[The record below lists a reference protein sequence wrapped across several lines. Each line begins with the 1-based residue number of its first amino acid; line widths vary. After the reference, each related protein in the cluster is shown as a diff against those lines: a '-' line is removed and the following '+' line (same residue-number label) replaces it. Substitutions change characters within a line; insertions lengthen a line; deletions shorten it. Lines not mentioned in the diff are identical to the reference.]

1 MKKKNDDEIAQL
13 ESTEGKTPEQIQ
25 LDQEELN
32 KYNAELNKNN
42 RLQNLNQKQAI
53 ERSKNPTLYDINEF
67 IRESNIPIDAL
78 RIDTIPVAPGQE
90 NEKVPTSN
98 LSNTLQQIIL
108 PTQSAEQVAFMQS
121 FNDKMVKGIFYTQQI
136 YNADATNITGVDID
150 PATGRG
156 RSRTIKEI
164 LTNKNQFDGGIKV
177 NADGTPIRDQYGR
190 VQIDNVGVGIDPN
203 RPGNTINTGRRLY
216 FETTGK
222 GLDPIEENKFLAYRM
237 FSENKKFMTAMPT
250 LSAESQVA
258 VANILEGI
266 EGAGLGGKK
275 LYEAMNKIDMIIEA
289 DNLNKMTGALAFQAN
304 EAAATLS
311 QQIDKNEL
319 ARAWTRST
327 SGNYTGTPQQIAAQ
341 KQQDER
347 LIERDIA
354 YGVIR
359 EFKEGPVKVMTA
371 YKDDMRKLIT
381 ARFSDPGYRLATQ
394 TLKSIGVLDPVT
406 GEVIDSAIQQY
417 ETTMNQITDTNDPS
431 YRQAAAILNEV
442 RKYNTHNANRDN
454 AFRQLEGMSI
464 NGILNQILG
473 TMTNDPNSEGNE
485 IVRKFIGDAVENGTN
500 ALLEGSGKYKFTQ
513 QDQDNF
519 GNVVLS
525 SNTFLNN
532 HSSDFPGERNTE
544 GFPINLP
551 FNITEE
557 NYSNIKNNI
566 KVNQEDSK
574 KNQSEQLI
582 NSVATSVN
590 EEIGGR
596 VQNSQ
601 QVNERKEEVSTI
613 FNKYVLE
620 NNINI
625 PFITSSNLNNRFKL
639 NDTYDVTANIPLI
652 NRSIVN
658 QGLNATPQPTE
669 QPTEQ
674 QREVTPPPVAPRG
687 LPIF

>member
-1 MKKKNDDEIAQL
+1 
-13 ESTEGKTPEQIQ
+13 
-25 LDQEELN
+25 
-32 KYNAELNKNN
+32 
-42 RLQNLNQKQAI
+42 
-53 ERSKNPTLYDINEF
+53 
-67 IRESNIPIDAL
+67 
-78 RIDTIPVAPGQE
+78 
-90 NEKVPTSN
+90 
-98 LSNTLQQIIL
+98 
-108 PTQSAEQVAFMQS
+108 
-121 FNDKMVKGIFYTQQI
+121 
-136 YNADATNITGVDID
+136 
-150 PATGRG
+150 
-156 RSRTIKEI
+156 
-164 LTNKNQFDGGIKV
+164 
-177 NADGTPIRDQYGR
+177 
-190 VQIDNVGVGIDPN
+190 
-203 RPGNTINTGRRLY
+203 
-216 FETTGK
+216 
-222 GLDPIEENKFLAYRM
+222 
-237 FSENKKFMTAMPT
+237 
-250 LSAESQVA
+250 
-258 VANILEGI
+258 
-266 EGAGLGGKK
+266 
-275 LYEAMNKIDMIIEA
+275 
-289 DNLNKMTGALAFQAN
+289 
-304 EAAATLS
+304 
-311 QQIDKNEL
+311 
-319 ARAWTRST
+319 
-327 SGNYTGTPQQIAAQ
+327 
-341 KQQDER
+341 
-347 LIERDIA
+347 
-354 YGVIR
+354 
-359 EFKEGPVKVMTA
+359 MTA